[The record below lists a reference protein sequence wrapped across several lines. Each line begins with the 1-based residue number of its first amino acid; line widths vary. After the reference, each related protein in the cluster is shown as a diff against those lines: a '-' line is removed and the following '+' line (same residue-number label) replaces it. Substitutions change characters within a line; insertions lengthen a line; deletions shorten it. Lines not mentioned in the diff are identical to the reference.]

1 MLSLTALP
9 PPPPPLT
16 PISAYHLRLQ
26 IASLGNNVTLGIVAG
41 ISMKALN
48 QSFDP
53 TSTITLQQ
61 FIVIFGCIQLVLS
74 QVGGRACLRAGGRGG
89 RQSA

>member
-1 MLSLTALP
+1 
-9 PPPPPLT
+9 
-16 PISAYHLRLQ
+16 
-26 IASLGNNVTLGIVAG
+26 
-41 ISMKALN
+41 MKALN